1 MIGVAFIEA
10 CISKGHEVL
19 AILQKDS
26 KNIGRIPTSG
36 LVKMKYAS
44 LDQYDE
50 IIVEDEKYD
59 AFYHFAWAFTSREG
73 RNNVVGQEK
82 NIRYTLDAVYLA
94 HRYGCNLFVGAGSQS
109 EYGFVDGIIN
119 SDNPLNP
126 TVPYSIAK
134 ASSYWMSK
142 QLCHSLGMKHSKV
155 AQSCGMSSFP
165 RRA

>member
-1 MIGVAFIEA
+1 MRIIVTGATSMIGVAFIEA

-73 RNNVVGQEK
+73 RNNVVCQEK
-82 NIRYTLDAVYLA
+82 NILLDTSYFYYLKPAV
-94 HRYGCNLFVGAGSQS
+94 
-109 EYGFVDGIIN
+109 N
-119 SDNPLNP
+119 SCL
-126 TVPYSIAK
+126 
-134 ASSYWMSK
+134 
-142 QLCHSLGMKHSKV
+142 QRH
-155 AQSCGMSSFP
+155 
-165 RRA
+165 